1 MGAHHHFPPPTPSS
15 IPARVMPRKLQMPDL
30 LDIARIHPVFA
41 AAAINE
47 LRESAETFAADRTRC
62 DWRAYRA
69 IADAA
74 QAYLDVQGEPEDEA
88 QALDEIDALLDPP
101 DTREAWERE
110 GYREERWSG
119 ANQARVFGSI
129 RS

>member
-1 MGAHHHFPPPTPSS
+1 
-15 IPARVMPRKLQMPDL
+15 MPDL
-30 LDIARIHPVFA
+30 LDIAKIHPVFA

-47 LRESAETFAADRTRC
+47 LRENAEAFAADRTRC

-74 QAYLDVQGEPEDEA
+74 QAYLDVAGEPEDEA
-88 QALDEIDALLDPP
+88 QALDEIDALLNPP

-110 GYREERWSG
+110 ERWSG
-119 ANQARVFGSI
+119 ADQARVMGPF
-129 RS
+129 R